1 VPCTQA
7 RLLPRVIGGPG
18 GIDWSKEQLP
28 DQTCGNHR
36 YENES
41 DGSGSKKPNVAERY
55 GTVPFWKNGHVRP
68 LPIVHPLNPGP
79 KNVALA
85 SRFPALAGYLRSQA
99 GRGRLQGCFGLFRLI
114 LYGRLRTLLRTRLG
128 NMWHVF
134 GVQRGSYR
142 AIADVLKA
150 FRRYR
155 IVSLRCS
162 YRILFLLL
170 IFAKSVF

>member
-1 VPCTQA
+1 M
-7 RLLPRVIGGPG
+7 VIGGPG

-28 DQTCGNHR
+28 DQTCGNHH

-68 LPIVHPLNPGP
+68 LPIVHPLNPSP

-99 GRGRLQGCFGLFRLI
+99 GRGRLRLRLI
-114 LYGRLRTLLRTRLG
+114 STYPVRQIEDVAQDSPSGTCGMCSEYNAAATARLP
-128 NMWHVF
+128 MF
-134 GVQRGSYR
+134 
-142 AIADVLKA
+142 
-150 FRRYR
+150 
-155 IVSLRCS
+155 
-162 YRILFLLL
+162 
-170 IFAKSVF
+170 